1 MNYSD
6 DTVVAYTDLCMRK
19 RFSLKDSRLMT
30 NAQKKQHSSKHKS
43 VGRIPLSSPPS
54 ATLRPPNEWSRRSKQ
69 RFRNIMGRLKRSA
82 TLAVVSASLLLN
94 HQVGH
99 AQFGAMPMNQ
109 SQGVANGVAN
119 RGLSR
124 LGALNDATPG
134 FLYYGVNG
142 AGRGL
147 GYFGSYMTLGGFIPY
162 AQDDLGGFWNA
173 DLRGHLSTNGGFFSN
188 VGIVRKQLTDKGS
201 LLGVG
206 VYWDYDGDLNQY
218 AGQGGEQY
226 GQFGHVYQQVGVSG
240 ELLTDYGNIRSNG
253 YVPVGTTAYTVGAPG
268 YQYDGRHI
276 LCQYGLDA
284 ALGGAD
290 LEVGAWV
297 PALAQWAGMISVGGY
312 ALGNT
317 FNKWQLG
324 TRDGQ
329 AIVPWFG
336 GVYTRM
342 DVTVANNWD
351 VSLQYN
357 NDSFFNSTGFARL
370 TYRMGGSRRRNV
382 PDQLEQPMMRNEHI
396 VRAHQTPEVGMNTK
410 TGLAWNIIHVD
421 NSAPAGGNGTVQAP
435 FNTLELGN
443 SAATNPADIVFVH
456 TGNGTYN
463 QTATFTPL
471 AANQKLIGDGAK
483 YCLDTMCGPINMQLT
498 NIRPTI
504 SNGAGAS
511 VNLGS
516 AGATQSFDTAN
527 FIVSGS
533 RIGVEAGIGLIAGS
547 QAQVINYEILSGGAG
562 GFHTG
567 LEFTDV
573 TGATKGN
580 PGYPG
585 INVVNTS
592 ITDMNDVGIRVNGG
606 APTLAYQGSV
616 TNNSATG
623 GTSPLI
629 EIENTTGAGEIN
641 IAAGST
647 PGSYIAGDPRCI
659 VATTVPNI
667 LSDTGGSGIVIKK
680 SNSDIT
686 MDNLTITDSVNAAI
700 SATDSNKTINIG
712 LNGPASIAQTPGIL
726 NPSSAGI
733 LVDGGAPTFT
743 YSGSIINDIGNA
755 VRVNDTGGSV
765 TVTNPGGSST
775 ESGLGIVVSNNTGD
789 VTVENF
795 AITDT
800 TGPGILAQNNKFA
813 ASKGATFNNMTITQ
827 TNGSQG
833 VNLSNNSGG
842 NGITLNNVNVTTA
855 TGIGLFASTNDII
868 TMTGTNP
875 VTSTNAAAVSISNG
889 SGDHTLLFS
898 DISSTLSNTNGVF
911 LSGITGGTNTFDV
924 TGGIT
929 IDQASGPS
937 LLMQGSNITAN
948 VPLTT
953 ITNGSGGGIQL
964 VNMNENATETLT
976 FSAANIT
983 TTGNGLSVSN
993 TTTPYNLNG
1002 LITFGGGSI
1011 STTNGTAINATNANL
1026 QANFA
1031 SVQAAGASTGIS
1043 LVGSGSTGASGIGIS
1058 STNLTA
1064 ITGTGI
1070 FLLNNAPVGN
1080 TLGSYADFGILS
1092 IAGTGTTGISVAGT
1106 NASFSGASI
1115 DGFTTGVSLTSSTGT
1130 EPTIFEM
1137 QSSSILNATTGVFM
1151 SSTAPANSV
1160 NATLTGNSISAAT
1173 TAINATN
1180 AGGTIVIDAN
1190 NNTQPGASSTYNLD
1204 NTAKITLGI
1213 SQADTGSMGAANNGA
1228 TVSPSGTITAGAT
1241 PLVP

>member
-1 MNYSD
+1 
-6 DTVVAYTDLCMRK
+6 
-19 RFSLKDSRLMT
+19 
-30 NAQKKQHSSKHKS
+30 
-43 VGRIPLSSPPS
+43 
-54 ATLRPPNEWSRRSKQ
+54 
-69 RFRNIMGRLKRSA
+69 MGRLKRSA

-119 RGLSR
+119 RGLSQ
-124 LGALNDATPG
+124 LGSLNDAGPG

-240 ELLTDYGNIRSNG
+240 EFLTDYGNIRSNG

-268 YQYDGRHI
+268 YQYDGTNI

-284 ALGGAD
+284 GLGGAD

-297 PALAQWAGMISVGGY
+297 PALSQWAGMISVGGY

-396 VRAHQTPEVGMNTK
+396 VRAHQTPEVGMNTT

-443 SAATNPADIVFVH
+443 SAATNVADVVFVH

-471 AANQKLIGDGAK
+471 AAQQKLIGDGAM

-498 NIRPTI
+498 NTRPTI
-504 SNGAGAS
+504 SNGSGAS
-511 VNLGS
+511 VLLGT
-516 AGATQSFDTAN
+516 GGGGGIIGFTTAN

-533 RIGVEAGIGLIAGS
+533 RIGVQATNTALAGS
-547 QAQVINYEILSGGAG
+547 TADVINYKIEPGSTI

-567 LEFTDV
+567 LQLNGV
-573 TGATKGN
+573 VGA
-580 PGYPG
+580 

-606 APTLAYQGSV
+606 APTLDYQGTV

-629 EIENTTGAGEIN
+629 EIENTIPGGQIN

-647 PGSYIAGDPRCI
+647 PGSYIAGDPLCI

-667 LSDTGGSGIVIKK
+667 LSDTGGSGIVINK
-680 SNSDIT
+680 SKSDIT
-686 MDNLTITDSVNAAI
+686 MDNVTITDSVKAAI
-700 SATDSNKTINIG
+700 SVTESDGEINIG
-712 LNGPASIAQTPGIL
+712 LGGPASIAQTPGIL
-726 NPSSAGI
+726 NPFSAGI

-755 VRVNDTGGSV
+755 VSVNNTGGSV
-765 TVTNPGGSST
+765 TVTNPGSPST

-789 VTVENF
+789 VTIENF
-795 AITDT
+795 SITNTD
-800 TGPGILAQNNKFA
+800 GPGILAQNNKFA
-813 ASKGATFNNMTITQ
+813 ANKGAQFNTIVINQQ
-827 TNGSQG
+827 TTNSNG
-833 VNLSNNSGG
+833 VTLSNNNNIGVPT
-842 NGITLNNVNVTTA
+842 NTGITLNNLNVTTA
-855 TGIGLFASTNDII
+855 GGGIGLFATTNDII

-875 VTSTNAAAVSISNG
+875 VTSTGAAAVSISNG
-889 SGDHTLLFS
+889 TANHTLLFS
-898 DISSTLSNTNGVF
+898 DISSTLSLDNGVL
-911 LSGITGGTNTFDV
+911 LSNITGGTNTFDV

-937 LLMQGSNITAN
+937 LVMQGSNITAN

-953 ITNGSGGGIQL
+953 ITNGGGGGIQL
-964 VNMNENATETLT
+964 VSMNEKNATETLT
-976 FSAANIT
+976 FNTANIT
-983 TTGNGLSVSN
+983 TTGTGLFISN
-993 TTTPYNLNG
+993 TVAPYSSNG
-1002 LITFGGGSI
+1002 LITFGSGSI
-1011 STTNGTAINATNANL
+1011 ASTNGTAIDATNANL
-1026 QANFA
+1026 QANFNN
-1031 SVQAAGASTGIS
+1031 VASTGVVTNGIR
-1043 LVGSGSTGASGIGIS
+1043 LVGSGSNSPSGIIIGKTTLTGITGTGILLRDNEPTGDQNGVYANFGNNVTLQGTSGTGIAVAGTNALFSGANIAGIPTGVLLTS
-1058 STNLTA
+1058 STFADTIFEMQGTSITGSATGILITSTNGQIDATIRNSPTITATASALTA
-1064 ITGTGI
+1064 ITGGDDI
-1070 FLLNNAPVGN
+1070 FIDATNNTQNAN
-1080 TLGSYADFGILS
+1080 YNL
-1092 IAGTGTTGISVAGT
+1092 T
-1106 NASFSGASI
+1106 NAS
-1115 DGFTTGVSLTSSTGT
+1115 D
-1130 EPTIFEM
+1130 
-1137 QSSSILNATTGVFM
+1137 
-1151 SSTAPANSV
+1151 
-1160 NATLTGNSISAAT
+1160 
-1173 TAINATN
+1173 
-1180 AGGTIVIDAN
+1180 
-1190 NNTQPGASSTYNLD
+1190 
-1204 NTAKITLGI
+1204 TLGI
-1213 SQADTGSMGAANNGA
+1213 TQNDITTMGTQNNGV
-1228 TVSPSGTITAGAT
+1228 TVVGSGTITGNSTVQT
-1241 PLVP
+1241 PIP

>member
-54 ATLRPPNEWSRRSKQ
+54 ATLRPPNEWSRKSKQ
-69 RFRNIMGRLKRSA
+69 RFRSIMGRLKRSA

-188 VGIVRKQLTDKGS
+188 VGIVRKQLTDRGS

-297 PALAQWAGMISVGGY
+297 PALSQWAGMISVGGY

-443 SAATNPADIVFVH
+443 SAATNVADIVFVH

-504 SNGAGAS
+504 SNGAAAS

-516 AGATQSFDTAN
+516 ASSGQTFDTAN

-533 RIGVEAGIGLIAGS
+533 RIGVEAGIGLKTGS

-573 TGATKGN
+573 TGALSPSK
-580 PGYPG
+580 GYPG

-606 APTLAYQGSV
+606 APTLVYQGSV

-629 EIENTTGAGEIN
+629 EIENTTGGEIN

-659 VATTVPNI
+659 VATTVQNI
-667 LSDTGGSGIVIKK
+667 LSDAGGSGIVIK
-680 SNSDIT
+680 I
-686 MDNLTITDSVNAAI
+686 AI
-700 SATDSNKTINIG
+700 PISRWIISR
-712 LNGPASIAQTPGIL
+712 S
-726 NPSSAGI
+726 
-733 LVDGGAPTFT
+733 PT
-743 YSGSIINDIGNA
+743 
-755 VRVNDTGGSV
+755 VK
-765 TVTNPGGSST
+765 
-775 ESGLGIVVSNNTGD
+775 L
-789 VTVENF
+789 
-795 AITDT
+795 
-800 TGPGILAQNNKFA
+800 
-813 ASKGATFNNMTITQ
+813 
-827 TNGSQG
+827 
-833 VNLSNNSGG
+833 
-842 NGITLNNVNVTTA
+842 
-855 TGIGLFASTNDII
+855 
-868 TMTGTNP
+868 
-875 VTSTNAAAVSISNG
+875 
-889 SGDHTLLFS
+889 LLF
-898 DISSTLSNTNGVF
+898 L
-911 LSGITGGTNTFDV
+911 
-924 TGGIT
+924 
-929 IDQASGPS
+929 
-937 LLMQGSNITAN
+937 
-948 VPLTT
+948 
-953 ITNGSGGGIQL
+953 
-964 VNMNENATETLT
+964 
-976 FSAANIT
+976 
-983 TTGNGLSVSN
+983 
-993 TTTPYNLNG
+993 
-1002 LITFGGGSI
+1002 
-1011 STTNGTAINATNANL
+1011 
-1026 QANFA
+1026 
-1031 SVQAAGASTGIS
+1031 
-1043 LVGSGSTGASGIGIS
+1043 
-1058 STNLTA
+1058 
-1064 ITGTGI
+1064 
-1070 FLLNNAPVGN
+1070 
-1080 TLGSYADFGILS
+1080 
-1092 IAGTGTTGISVAGT
+1092 
-1106 NASFSGASI
+1106 
-1115 DGFTTGVSLTSSTGT
+1115 
-1130 EPTIFEM
+1130 
-1137 QSSSILNATTGVFM
+1137 
-1151 SSTAPANSV
+1151 
-1160 NATLTGNSISAAT
+1160 
-1173 TAINATN
+1173 
-1180 AGGTIVIDAN
+1180 
-1190 NNTQPGASSTYNLD
+1190 
-1204 NTAKITLGI
+1204 
-1213 SQADTGSMGAANNGA
+1213 
-1228 TVSPSGTITAGAT
+1228 
-1241 PLVP
+1241 